1 MTSYRL
7 DSKDY
12 KFIGKYK
19 DYKVEIVCFW
29 VFLVLMVIMPSMYLK
44 LLIMLSMMCMIY
56 IKNKYKIW
64 ICGKKTDIKFEYK

>member
-56 IKNKYKIW
+56 IKNKYKI
-64 ICGKKTDIKFEYK
+64 